1 MNFQIL
7 FERCYDLCSSY
18 VCNTYFYLDLDEN
31 LSGQFQNRAN
41 FQASQN
47 IIPFDKIAMQD
58 TSTKRKLNWTKPKNQ
73 LVRLKKIFSY
83 QNYHSLN
90 ELPRIGSG
98 SVWIFV
104 VHNIISIFWGF
115 KEPTDVAGWWLTFL
129 MMMYTISQE
138 VFEPAPLNS
147 EIVELFTMKPRSFDK
162 IFLRLLLAI
171 LYNRPNL

>member
-1 MNFQIL
+1 MTI
-7 FERCYDLCSSY
+7 
-18 VCNTYFYLDLDEN
+18 
-31 LSGQFQNRAN
+31 
-41 FQASQN
+41 
-47 IIPFDKIAMQD
+47 QD
-58 TSTKRKLNWTKPKNQ
+58 TSTKRKLNCAKPKNI
-73 LVRLKKIFSY
+73 LVKLKKFFFSY

-115 KEPTDVAGWWLTFL
+115 KEPTDVVGWWLTFL

-147 EIVELFTMKPRSFDK
+147 EIVELFTMPRSFDK
-162 IFLRLLLAI
+162 IFYSFSIIDIIYKFPHLLLIQTKWQKNESSI
-171 LYNRPNL
+171 LM